1 MKGLLKLSLTV
12 VMWLTEI
19 YFTIV
24 VLRLLIK

>member
-12 VMWLTEI
+12 AMWLAEI
-19 YFTIV
+19 YFAIV

>member
-12 VMWLTEI
+12 VMWLAEI